1 MSASVPLTK
10 PRPTSARPT
19 SPTTSRQSTKPNLK
33 VVAPPRPNVAGTGMF
48 SLVIV
53 GILVTGMVIL
63 LFLNTTLA
71 QGAFQM
77 HELTKAQQALNI
89 AKQQLTQSVE
99 VAQSP
104 EQLQARATALGMVPS
119 DNPVFIR
126 LADGKVLGTP
136 IPAPRP
142 PKAVKAVPAIALS
155 VNGSSTST
163 ASNLKVS
170 TGTTAVKV
178 P

>member
-10 PRPTSARPT
+10 PRATSARPT
-19 SPTTSRQSTKPNLK
+19 SPTTSRPSTKPNLT
-33 VVAPPRPNVAGTGMF
+33 VVAPPRPKVAGTGMF

-53 GILVTGMVIL
+53 GILVAGMVIL

-89 AKQQLTQSVE
+89 TKQQLTQSVE

-126 LADGKVLGTP
+126 LADGKVLGMP
-136 IPAPRP
+136 IPAPRS
-142 PKAVKAVPAIALS
+142 PKAVKAVPVVATS
-155 VNGSSTST
+155 VNGSSTNNAST
-163 ASNLKVS
+163 AKVS
-170 TGTTAVKV
+170 TSATAVTI